1 MRTLGIQVALLVL
14 LIAICAGSFFLP
26 AINMDAI
33 RPGYIAATMSFTV
46 LTSIEPSAFFT
57 HLYLGSFWIANLLM
71 LASPI
76 ALWRARRGKAGV
88 FLALFVLWDVLTLSY
103 YFYHRLTGNFASVLI
118 GWYVWEAS
126 VVGMTV
132 LLFAIRRAHSPKHLR

>member
-1 MRTLGIQVALLVL
+1 MRSLSVQIALLLL
-14 LIAICAGSFFLP
+14 LIASCAGSFFLP

-57 HLYLGSFWIANLLM
+57 HVYLGSFWIANLLM
-71 LASPI
+71 LASPVG
-76 ALWRARRGKAGV
+76 LWRARRGKGGV
-88 FLALFVLWDVLTLSY
+88 FLGFFVYWDVLTLSY
-103 YFYHRLTGNFASVLI
+103 YPYHRVTGNFASVLI

-126 VVGMTV
+126 LVGMTL
-132 LLFAIRRAHSPKHLR
+132 LLFAIRRAHAPDNLR